1 MTFTEKAFM
10 DALDILNLHYPILI
24 QRRKRRKN
32 PVRPSIHSTLI
43 KRLWRAGIA
52 TQSRGE
58 GQGAN
63 FVVRG
68 SLLPGISISGLR
80 SNRLEEVIAILAWAD
95 KPEPEG
101 DPPPMSDRLKN
112 EVEESFAERY
122 FDKPFDPDNPNPK
135 KAKDETT

>member
-24 QRRKRRKN
+24 QRRMRRKN

-52 TQSRGE
+52 THSRGQ
-58 GQGAN
+58 GQGAT

-68 SLLPGISISGLR
+68 SLFPGISISGLR
-80 SNRLEEVIAILAWAD
+80 FNRLEELIAILVWAD
-95 KPEPEG
+95 MPEPEG
-101 DPPPMSDRLKN
+101 EPPTMSERLKN
-112 EVEESFAERY
+112 EVEELFVERY
-122 FDKPFDPDNPNPK
+122 IDKPFDPDNPKLK
-135 KAKDETT
+135 KAKE